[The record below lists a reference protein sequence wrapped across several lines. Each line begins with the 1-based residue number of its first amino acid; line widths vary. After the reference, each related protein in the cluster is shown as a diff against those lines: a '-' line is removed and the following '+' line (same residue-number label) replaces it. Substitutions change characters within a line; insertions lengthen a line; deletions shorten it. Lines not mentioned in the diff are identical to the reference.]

1 MGPRT
6 APPLEAPAKPRAPS
20 ATPLPHYNLRRA
32 PLTAAAHPPTRHPR
46 SLSYYGVPWNSF
58 LYEAPLPVSWAE
70 RLDAMV
76 KAVDAYELPVMLQ
89 FAIHGND
96 KHSCPPSNASDYPGT
111 TSPGVADFSGCTQC
125 FDYNIITNPIAAFV
139 RQGFVNYALAVS
151 LAFNYTETLAI
162 INFGADMNRYLESG
176 CSAQNWADYVQF
188 TQQVYATLKELYP
201 AMSLF
206 PSISLETM
214 MQAQDGMACQ
224 GTNWMANS
232 APTALVNCAKAGYAA
247 LANVPMDAFAFSAFP
262 SLTTASKGGFK
273 SWYLTAPLG
282 VISAAQR
289 ASLVVANTGVLAAPL
304 ALNFANTSNYDPPL
318 QCVDF
323 VPGSPQVA
331 ANWFNTM
338 VSVFSGAGYRAFV
351 MNFMMGRDTL
361 FDAAMACP
369 CKAPLP
375 ALQPYCDVLIA
386 YRGACKNAGILPAA
400 CEIAIKQRGSMGVRD
415 LFGNKRQPLYDALQN
430 ART

>member
-1 MGPRT
+1 
-6 APPLEAPAKPRAPS
+6 
-20 ATPLPHYNLRRA
+20 
-32 PLTAAAHPPTRHPR
+32 
-46 SLSYYGVPWNSF
+46 
-58 LYEAPLPVSWAE
+58 
-70 RLDAMV
+70 
-76 KAVDAYELPVMLQ
+76 
-89 FAIHGND
+89 
-96 KHSCPPSNASDYPGT
+96 
-111 TSPGVADFSGCTQC
+111 
-125 FDYNIITNPIAAFV
+125 
-139 RQGFVNYALAVS
+139 
-151 LAFNYTETLAI
+151 
-162 INFGADMNRYLESG
+162 MNRYLEYG

-214 MQAQDGMACQ
+214 MQAQDGMPCQ
-224 GTNWMANS
+224 GTNWAANN

-273 SWYLTAPLG
+273 AWYLTAPLG

-289 ASLVVANTGVLAAPL
+289 NALVVANTGAMSTLL
-304 ALNFANTSNYDPPL
+304 SLNFANTSDYAPPL
-318 QCVDF
+318 QCTAF
-323 VPGSPQVA
+323 VPGTPQIA

-338 VSVFSGAGYRAFV
+338 VSVFSGATYHAFV
-351 MNFMMGRDTL
+351 LNFMMGRDTL
-361 FDAAMACP
+361 FDSAMACP
-369 CKAPLP
+369 CKAPVP

-400 CEIAIKQRGSMGVRD
+400 CELAIKQRGSMGVRD
-415 LFGNKRQPLYDALQN
+415 LFGNPRQPLYDAVQN

>member
-1 MGPRT
+1 MLDGSIDIK
-6 APPLEAPAKPRAPS
+6 ADFDVVS
-20 ATPLPHYNLRRA
+20 VDV
-32 PLTAAAHPPTRHPR
+32 
-46 SLSYYGVPWNSF
+46 SYYGVPWNSF
-58 LYEAPLPVSWAE
+58 FYEQPLPVSWAE

-96 KHSCPPSNASDYPGT
+96 KRSCPPSNASDYPGT
-111 TSPGVADFSGCTQC
+111 TSPGVSDFSGCTQC
-125 FDYNIITNPIAAFV
+125 FDYNTITNPIAAFV

-188 TQQVYATLKELYP
+188 TQQVYTSLKALYP

-214 MQAQDGMACQ
+214 MQAQDGMPCA
-224 GTNWMANS
+224 GTNWMASS

-262 SLTTASKGGFK
+262 SLPTAAKGGFK

-282 VISAAQR
+282 VIAPAQR
-289 ASLVVANTGVLAAPL
+289 SALVVANTGALASPL
-304 ALNFANTSNYDPPL
+304 VLNFANTSNYDPPL
-318 QCVDF
+318 QCTDF
-323 VPGSPQVA
+323 VAGSPQVA

-338 VSVFSGAGYRAFV
+338 MSVFSSAGYRAFV
-351 MNFMMGRDTL
+351 LNFQMGRDTL

-375 ALQPYCDVLIA
+375 PLQPYCDVLIA
-386 YRGACKNAGILPAA
+386 YRGACKSAGILPAA
-400 CEIAIKQRGSMGVRD
+400 CELAIKMRGTMGVRD
-415 LFGNKRQPLYDALQN
+415 LFGNPRQPLYDAVQN